1 MKNFKKFGLVFLIL
15 GIIFATSFFIKS
27 NKKDI
32 TKYKTTQL
40 NKVTIETKIVATGKV
55 VPEDEVEIKP
65 QIPGIIDKI
74 LVKEGDKVKA
84 GDLLVKIKVVPDEQA
99 LNGAEG
105 RVKNAKFVLENSETE
120 FLRNKK
126 LFSKGIISEQEYNNI
141 ELQYNQAQQNLKNSE
156 NDLQIIKLGSSDG
169 SSVTN
174 TNVRAT
180 VTGTILEIPVKKGDQ
195 VIQANTFNPGTTI
208 ATIADLNVMIFEGK
222 VDEGEVSKLKK
233 EMDLKVNLAAIENKT
248 YPAKLKFIAPKGIE
262 EAGAV
267 QFKIEGEVFLDDEY
281 IVRAGYSANATIIT
295 AKKEN
300 VNALSEAVI
309 QYDLE
314 TKLPYVEIE
323 VGDQQFER
331 KDIKLGL
338 ADGINV
344 EVVSGVSKD
353 DKIKIWDLTK
363 PNKIKGWEKYN
374 TIKLS

>member
-1 MKNFKKFGLVFLIL
+1 MKNIKKFGLVFLIL
-15 GIIFATSFFIKS
+15 GVIFATSFFIKS
-27 NKKDI
+27 NKKDV
-32 TKYKTTQL
+32 TVYKTTL
-40 NKVTIETKIVATGKV
+40 LKTATIETKIVATGKV
-55 VPEDEVEIKP
+55 IPEDEVEIKP

-74 LVKEGDKVKA
+74 LVKEGDKVNA

-105 RVKNAKFVLENSETE
+105 RVKSAKIVLENAETE

-126 LFSKGIISEQEYNNI
+126 LFSKGIISEQEYNSV
-141 ELQYNQAQQNLKNSE
+141 ELQYNQAQQNLKNSK
-156 NDLQIIKLGSSDG
+156 NDLQIIKLGSSEG

-208 ATIADLNVMIFEGK
+208 ATIADLNIMIFEGK

-233 EMDLKVNLAAIENKT
+233 GMNLEVNLAAIENKI
-248 YPAKLKFIAPKGIE
+248 YPAKLKFIAPRGIE

-295 AKKEN
+295 AKREN
-300 VNALSEAVI
+300 VNTLSESVI

-314 TKLPYVEIE
+314 TKNPYVEIE
-323 VGDQQFER
+323 VGNQNFEI

-338 ADGINV
+338 SDGINV
-344 EVVSGVSKD
+344 EVISGITKKD
-353 DKIKIWDLTK
+353 KVKIWSITK
-363 PNKIKGWEKYN
+363 PNKIKGWGK
-374 TIKLS
+374 

>member
-1 MKNFKKFGLVFLIL
+1 MSRPLPSFQDLEIGRICISKFLGRVSLWGQLNNFRKNFKKF
-15 GIIFATSFFIKS
+15 
-27 NKKDI
+27 
-32 TKYKTTQL
+32 
-40 NKVTIETKIVATGKV
+40 
-55 VPEDEVEIKP
+55 
-65 QIPGIIDKI
+65 
-74 LVKEGDKVKA
+74 
-84 GDLLVKIKVVPDEQA
+84 KIKKGLGLYGDDQIRTGD
-99 LNGAEG
+99 NG
-105 RVKNAKFVLENSETE
+105 
-120 FLRNKK
+120 
-126 LFSKGIISEQEYNNI
+126 FSIYRYLDDASSIKI
-141 ELQYNQAQQNLKNSE
+141 LKNSE

-344 EVVSGVSKD
+344 EVVSGVYKD
-353 DKIKIWDLTK
+353 DKVLEQ
-363 PNKIKGWEKYN
+363 NQY
-374 TIKLS
+374 